1 MTYGLNYL
9 MPYSGTGTRDDSR
22 GTMAYSARSAYCP
35 SLLLVWNIDG
45 SVSESKGGRYLS
57 TVKEFRDVSGYLTK
71 DYYPLTPYDSGDSC
85 WMAWQYCDPADT
97 SGIIQVFR
105 RKNSDR
111 TSQTFFLSGLDPE
124 KTYTLTDSDTGES
137 VKKTGRELMTSGLT
151 VDIPEKRSSV
161 IIKYS

>member
-1 MTYGLNYL
+1 
-9 MPYSGTGTRDDSR
+9 
-22 GTMAYSARSAYCP
+22 
-35 SLLLVWNIDG
+35 
-45 SVSESKGGRYLS
+45 
-57 TVKEFRDVSGYLTK
+57 
-71 DYYPLTPYDSGDSC
+71 
-85 WMAWQYCDPADT
+85 MAWQYCDPADT

-124 KTYTLTDSDTGES
+124 KTYTVTDSDTGES